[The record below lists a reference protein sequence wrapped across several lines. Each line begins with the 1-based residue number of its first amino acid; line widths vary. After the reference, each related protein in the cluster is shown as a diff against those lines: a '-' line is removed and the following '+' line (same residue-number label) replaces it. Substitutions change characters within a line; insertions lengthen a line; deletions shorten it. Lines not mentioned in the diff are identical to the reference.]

1 MGVPHIVLGL
11 LAVFFAYDSQQ
22 NITLAASDLP
32 YEDGEPHH
40 ITVPVHAGT
49 TRPASP
55 PVLSPAPPEPPTA
68 PGQPFS
74 IGGGPSPTPSATGAR
89 VETPFSWLWWWWYF
103 DLESRSGPRLSSVWT
118 RWTSHGG
125 LVGAV
130 SAALFGDY
138 TEAFWLVLAIAI
150 IGIAFAGIGYCLWC
164 CTHALAMCCSP
175 CRRCG
180 RRARIRDEANQT
192 ALGTPEEAP
201 PLRGP
206 HGLRPTDNDFYASI
220 KNVDRKRGG
229 LPHVL
234 I

>member
-103 DLESRSGPRLSSVWT
+103 DLERRSLPRL
-118 RWTSHGG
+118 G
-125 LVGAV
+125 
-130 SAALFGDY
+130 
-138 TEAFWLVLAIAI
+138 
-150 IGIAFAGIGYCLWC
+150 
-164 CTHALAMCCSP
+164 
-175 CRRCG
+175 
-180 RRARIRDEANQT
+180 
-192 ALGTPEEAP
+192 
-201 PLRGP
+201 
-206 HGLRPTDNDFYASI
+206 SI
-220 KNVDRKRGG
+220 
-229 LPHVL
+229 
-234 I
+234 